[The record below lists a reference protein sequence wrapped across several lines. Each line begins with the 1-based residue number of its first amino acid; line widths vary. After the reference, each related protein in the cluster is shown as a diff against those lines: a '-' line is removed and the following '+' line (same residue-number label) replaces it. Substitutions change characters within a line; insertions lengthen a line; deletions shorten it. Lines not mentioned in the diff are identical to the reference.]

1 MKSILSNIFVIV
13 FLLGLVLVATIYT
26 DSIKKIAFDVLHIKS
41 DKVLG
46 MKVFGDTIDPEKKQQ
61 EVSEMVKGVVNQ
73 QVELAKQ
80 QLLNIKI
87 GDILT
92 TLQQSKKIVHDVGV
106 AGEFVQQQIKSV
118 QEKLPHNS
126 QKK

>member
-1 MKSILSNIFVIV
+1 MKTILSNIFVIV

-26 DSIKKIAFDVLHIKS
+26 DSIKKIAFDLMHVKS

-46 MKVFGDTIDPEKKQQ
+46 MKILGDTVDPEKKQQ
-61 EVSEMVKGVVNQ
+61 EVTEIVKGAIDQ

-80 QLLNIKI
+80 QILNIKI
-87 GDILT
+87 GDVLT
-92 TLQQSKKIVHDVGV
+92 TLQQSKKIVHDIGV
-106 AGEFVQQQIKSV
+106 AGEFVQQQIKSI

-126 QKK
+126 ARK